1 LDDNLK
7 KASLNGPPFHQKHP
21 VANRLRFFESE
32 NQTFPDGGYLSFD
45 IKLAKRF
52 DVEEG
57 GDKMNKIV
65 ALLLIILFA
74 LSVLCCATTQDR
86 TERSYDQSYYG
97 PMQRTSDP

>member
-1 LDDNLK
+1 
-7 KASLNGPPFHQKHP
+7 
-21 VANRLRFFESE
+21 
-32 NQTFPDGGYLSFD
+32 
-45 IKLAKRF
+45 
-52 DVEEG
+52 
-57 GDKMNKIV
+57 MNKIV